1 MKNENTIHAYRYG
14 FLKIGL
20 PYFEGENEPWLIFT
34 HEDGE
39 SIKVRAYRSSDNECS
54 VNFYPEKTGM
64 YTYTTCENK
73 VLGKIEVSVD
83 ENHIRHGI
91 VKAYKTHFRYQDG
104 TWFYP
109 FGTTVYALVHQQN
122 ELVDTTMETLAAA
135 PFNKVRMC
143 LFPKHYDFNHNE
155 PEFFAFEKDA
165 NGRFDFTKP
174 CFAFWDQLERRID
187 QLDGMGIQCD
197 LILFHPYDRWGFADM
212 TLNEAKTYLDYA
224 IRRLAAHP
232 NIWWSIA
239 NEFDLM
245 KYSFEEWEEIAS
257 FTAKM
262 DPYGHLLSNHNC
274 IGFWDF
280 DNKDTTH
287 VCLQIKG
294 CEEVSGFIRKYRK
307 PLMVDECC
315 YEGNIAYEWGN
326 ISPFEMVNKFWMTI
340 VQGGY
345 CTHGETYLSDE
356 TIAAMTS
363 GKKDVDDTLW
373 WSKGGSL
380 KGESPERI
388 AFLKSIIDSL
398 PEPLTYC
405 GYEFS
410 RERYDEINEDPS
422 RAENDFW
429 LAVAS
434 VPWERARGAMLTGKE
449 YVACAGNDVFLKYTE
464 RKCAAIT
471 DFNLPDE
478 YLYDVYLIDVWNM
491 TKERI
496 LSKVGGSLKV
506 KLPGKEGMALMAVK
520 RENEQVKHH

>member
-1 MKNENTIHAYRYG
+1 MKNENTIHTYRYG

-20 PYFEGENEPWLIFT
+20 PYIEGENEPWLIFT

-165 NGRFDFTKP
+165 N
-174 CFAFWDQLERRID
+174 
-187 QLDGMGIQCD
+187 
-197 LILFHPYDRWGFADM
+197 
-212 TLNEAKTYLDYA
+212 
-224 IRRLAAHP
+224 
-232 NIWWSIA
+232 
-239 NEFDLM
+239 EFDLM
-245 KYSFEEWEEIAS
+245 KYSFEEWDEIAS

-345 CTHGETYLSDE
+345 CTHGET
-356 TIAAMTS
+356 
-363 GKKDVDDTLW
+363 
-373 WSKGGSL
+373 
-380 KGESPERI
+380 P
-388 AFLKSIIDSL
+388 
-398 PEPLTYC
+398 
-405 GYEFS
+405 
-410 RERYDEINEDPS
+410 
-422 RAENDFW
+422 
-429 LAVAS
+429 
-434 VPWERARGAMLTGKE
+434 
-449 YVACAGNDVFLKYTE
+449 
-464 RKCAAIT
+464 
-471 DFNLPDE
+471 
-478 YLYDVYLIDVWNM
+478 
-491 TKERI
+491 
-496 LSKVGGSLKV
+496 LKV
-506 KLPGKEGMALMAVK
+506 Y
-520 RENEQVKHH
+520 